1 MQIVTDMVTFRTWK
15 YYRNHR
21 ESQISQ
27 TIKIPKI
34 MEKKN
39 LFAEVPEII
48 TMKRMAIGALTL
60 GLRIT
65 LTFGT
70 PSRETRERP
79 LLLNNKE

>member
-1 MQIVTDMVTFRTWK
+1 
-15 YYRNHR
+15 
-21 ESQISQ
+21 
-27 TIKIPKI
+27 

-39 LFAEVPEII
+39 LFAEVLEII

-65 LTFGT
+65 LTVGT